1 MLTTLEDIT
10 KRIVDIYKPDLIIL
24 YGSQARGNQRD
35 GSDADLLIVKETHE
49 RPINRR
55 IRVESILS
63 DRLIPLDITVYTPQ
77 EFRYLFSLG
86 SPFVEEIIKEG
97 RVVYMRKVTESWLKD
112 AQDELES
119 ASILFEHGK
128 YRGTC
133 YHSQQCVEKG
143 LKSLILEKGERP
155 ERIHD
160 VVELLNETTKLG
172 WNLPFPMDD
181 AIFLN
186 SIYKGRYPTEEGLL
200 PYGEP
205 AKEDA
210 EKALLAG
217 RKLIEKIGSLIILA
231 ARR

>member
-1 MLTTLEDIT
+1 MLTTVEDIT
-10 KRIVDIYKPDLIIL
+10 KRIVDIYEPDLIIL
-24 YGSQARGNQRD
+24 YGSHAKGNQRD
-35 GSDADLLIVKETHE
+35 GSDADILIIKQTDE
-49 RPINRR
+49 RPIDRR
-55 IRVESILS
+55 IRVEGIIS
-63 DRLIPLDITVYTPQ
+63 DRLISLDITVYTPQ

-86 SPFVEEIIKEG
+86 SPFVEEIMREG
-97 RVVYMRKVTESWLKD
+97 KVIYMRKVTKNWLRD

-128 YRGTC
+128 YRGAC
-133 YHSQQCVEKG
+133 CHSQQCVEKG

-160 VVELLNETTKLG
+160 IVEILNKVAKLG
-172 WNLPFPMDD
+172 WSLSFPMDD

-205 AKEDA
+205 TKEDA
-210 EKALLAG
+210 EKALMAAQN
-217 RKLIEKIGSLIILA
+217 LIKRVQELIV
-231 ARR
+231 

>member
-24 YGSQARGNQRD
+24 YGSRARGNQRD
-35 GSDADLLIVKETHE
+35 GSDADLLIIKETDD
-49 RPINRR
+49 RPMDRR
-55 IRVESILS
+55 IQVESIVS
-63 DRLIPLDITVYTPQ
+63 DRLIPLDMTIYTPK

-86 SPFVEEIIKEG
+86 SPLVEEIIKEG
-97 RVVYMRKVTESWLKD
+97 RVIYRRKVTENWLKD

-133 YHSQQCVEKG
+133 YHSQQSVEKG

-160 VVELLNETTKLG
+160 IVELFNKVTTLG
-172 WNLPFPMDD
+172 WSLSFPMDD

-200 PYGEP
+200 PHGEP
-205 AKEDA
+205 SEEDS
-210 EKALLAG
+210 EKALLTA
-217 RKLIEKIGSLIILA
+217 RKLMQKIKNLIS
-231 ARR
+231 

>member
-10 KRIVDIYKPDLIIL
+10 KRIVDQYKPDLIIL
-24 YGSQARGNQRD
+24 YGSRARANQRD
-35 GSDADLLIVKETHE
+35 GSDADLLIIKETDD
-49 RPINRR
+49 RPIDRR
-55 IRVESILS
+55 IQVEGIVS
-63 DRLIPLDITVYTPQ
+63 DRLIPLDITVYTPK

-86 SPFVEEIIKEG
+86 SPLVEEIINEG
-97 RVVYMRKVTESWLKD
+97 TVLYMRKVTENWLKD

-133 YHSQQCVEKG
+133 YHSQQSVEKS

-160 VVELLNETTKLG
+160 IVELFNRATKLG
-172 WNLPFPMDD
+172 WSLSFPMDD
-181 AIFLN
+181 AILLN

-200 PYGEP
+200 PHGEP
-205 AKEDA
+205 SREDA
-210 EKALLAG
+210 EKALSAA
-217 RKLIEKIGSLIILA
+217 RKLMQKIKNLIS
-231 ARR
+231 

>member
-1 MLTTLEDIT
+1 MLTGLKDIT
-10 KRIVDIYKPDLIIL
+10 KRIVDIYDPDLIIL
-24 YGSQARGNQRD
+24 YGSHGRGNHRD
-35 GSDADLLIVKETHE
+35 GSDADLLIIKETNE
-49 RPINRR
+49 RPIDRR
-55 IRVESILS
+55 IQVERILS

-97 RVVYMRKVTESWLKD
+97 RVVYMRKVTGSWLKD
-112 AQDELES
+112 AQDDLES

-172 WNLPFPMDD
+172 WNLSFPMDY

-210 EKALLAG
+210 EKALLG
-217 RKLIEKIGSLIILA
+217 
-231 ARR
+231 ARRLMEEIQDLIS

>member
-24 YGSQARGNQRD
+24 YGSRARGNQRD
-35 GSDADLLIVKETHE
+35 GSDADLLIIKETDD
-49 RPINRR
+49 RPIDRR
-55 IRVESILS
+55 IQVESIVS
-63 DRLIPLDITVYTPQ
+63 DRLIPLDMTIYAPK

-86 SPFVEEIIKEG
+86 SPLVEEIIKEG
-97 RVVYMRKVTESWLKD
+97 RVIYMRKVTENWLKD

-128 YRGTC
+128 YRGTS
-133 YHSQQCVEKG
+133 YHSQQSVEKG

-155 ERIHD
+155 EGIHD
-160 VVELLNETTKLG
+160 IVELFNKVTTLG
-172 WNLPFPMDD
+172 WSLSFPMDD

-200 PYGEP
+200 PHGEP
-205 AKEDA
+205 SEEDS
-210 EKALLAG
+210 EKALLTA
-217 RKLIEKIGSLIILA
+217 RKLMQKIKNLIS
-231 ARR
+231 

>member
-1 MLTTLEDIT
+1 L
-10 KRIVDIYKPDLIIL
+10 R
-24 YGSQARGNQRD
+24 
-35 GSDADLLIVKETHE
+35 
-49 RPINRR
+49 
-55 IRVESILS
+55 
-63 DRLIPLDITVYTPQ
+63 
-77 EFRYLFSLG
+77 
-86 SPFVEEIIKEG
+86 
-97 RVVYMRKVTESWLKD
+97 D

-160 VVELLNETTKLG
+160 IVEILNKTTKLG
-172 WNLPFPMDD
+172 WSLSFPMDD

-205 AKEDA
+205 TKEDA
-210 EKALLAG
+210 EKALMAAQNLIK
-217 RKLIEKIGSLIILA
+217 RVQELIE
-231 ARR
+231 

>member
-1 MLTTLEDIT
+1 MLTTLEEIT
-10 KRIVDIYKPDLIIL
+10 QRIVDIYTPDLIIL
-24 YGSQARGNQRD
+24 YGSHARGNQRD
-35 GSDADLLIVKETHE
+35 GSDADLLIIKETNE
-49 RPINRR
+49 RPIDRR
-55 IRVESILS
+55 IQVERILS
-63 DRLIPLDITVYTPQ
+63 DRLVPLDIIVYTPQ

-86 SPFVEEIIKEG
+86 SPFAEEIMKEG
-97 RVVYMRKVTESWLKD
+97 RVIYMRKVTENWLRD

-133 YHSQQCVEKG
+133 YHSQQSVEKG
-143 LKSLILEKGERP
+143 LKTLILEKGERP

-160 VVELLNETTKLG
+160 IVELLNRSTKLG
-172 WNLPFPMDD
+172 WDFRFPMDE

-205 AKEDA
+205 SKEDA
-210 EKALLAG
+210 ERALCAAQNLMAVISN
-217 RKLIEKIGSLIILA
+217 LIT
-231 ARR
+231 

>member
-1 MLTTLEDIT
+1 MLTTVEDIT
-10 KRIVDIYKPDLIIL
+10 KRIVDIYEPDLIIL
-24 YGSQARGNQRD
+24 YGSHAKGSQRD
-35 GSDADLLIVKETHE
+35 GSDADILIIKQTDE
-49 RPINRR
+49 RPIDRR
-55 IRVESILS
+55 IRVESIIS
-63 DRLIPLDITVYTPQ
+63 NRLIPLDITVYTPQ

-97 RVVYMRKVTESWLKD
+97 KVIYMRKVTKNWLRD

-160 VVELLNETTKLG
+160 IVEILNKATKLG
-172 WNLPFPMDD
+172 WGLSFPMDD

-205 AKEDA
+205 TKEEA
-210 EKALLAG
+210 EKALLAAQ
-217 RKLIEKIGSLIILA
+217 KLIRRVQELIV
-231 ARR
+231 

>member
-24 YGSQARGNQRD
+24 YGSRARGNQRD
-35 GSDADLLIVKETHE
+35 GSDADLLIIKETDD
-49 RPINRR
+49 RPMDRR
-55 IRVESILS
+55 IQVESIVS
-63 DRLIPLDITVYTPQ
+63 DRLIPLDMTIYTPK

-86 SPFVEEIIKEG
+86 SPLVEEIIKEG
-97 RVVYMRKVTESWLKD
+97 RVIYRRKVTENWLKD

-133 YHSQQCVEKG
+133 YHSQQSVEKG
-143 LKSLILEKGERP
+143 LRSLILEKGERP

-160 VVELLNETTKLG
+160 IVELFNKVTTLG
-172 WNLPFPMDD
+172 WSLSFPMDD

-200 PYGEP
+200 PHGEP
-205 AKEDA
+205 SEEDS
-210 EKALLAG
+210 EKALLTA
-217 RKLIEKIGSLIILA
+217 RKLMQKIKNLIS
-231 ARR
+231 

>member
-24 YGSQARGNQRD
+24 YGSRARGNQRD
-35 GSDADLLIVKETHE
+35 GSDADLLIIKETDD
-49 RPINRR
+49 RPMDRR
-55 IRVESILS
+55 IQVESIVS
-63 DRLIPLDITVYTPQ
+63 DRLIPLDMTIYTPK

-86 SPFVEEIIKEG
+86 SPLVEEIIKEG
-97 RVVYMRKVTESWLKD
+97 RVIYRRKVTENWLKD

-133 YHSQQCVEKG
+133 YHSQQSVEKG

-160 VVELLNETTKLG
+160 IVELFNKVTTLG
-172 WNLPFPMDD
+172 WSLDD

-200 PYGEP
+200 PHGEP
-205 AKEDA
+205 SGEDS
-210 EKALLAG
+210 EKALLTA
-217 RKLIEKIGSLIILA
+217 RKLMQKIKNLIS
-231 ARR
+231 